1 MAGRLRRRERV
12 GMNKG
17 SQRDAKQR
25 EQAGPDKS
33 YSGLTFKR

>member
-1 MAGRLRRRERV
+1 VNARDP
-12 GMNKG
+12 G
-17 SQRDAKQR
+17 SQRGAKQR